1 MEEEEEAQVMNRTGV
16 VHHGKELDPSDAGDR
31 VKLSEITTAAIR
43 LRNQGATPSRV
54 ADALGLSEEA
64 ATELLEQGL
73 AALSMQ
79 DASEVRG
86 RQQAMI
92 HDFYAA
98 LYPTLKSVDTD
109 ERIKAVSTMRGVMEY
124 EGKLHGA
131 TAPQRVQ
138 VGLDQEAFST
148 RVEEDLRE
156 IGVDPKMDVAL
167 EEDDGTWS
175 NT

>member
-1 MEEEEEAQVMNRTGV
+1 MASRIEITHQGV
-16 VHHGKELDPSDAGDR
+16 VLDPLRADDR

-43 LRNQGATPSRV
+43 LRNQGATPSRI
-54 ADALGLSEEA
+54 ADALGLTEDGA
-64 ATELLEQGL
+64 ASLLEAGL
-73 AALSMQ
+73 AALSIQ
-79 DASEVRG
+79 DAAEVRG

-98 LYPTLKSVDTD
+98 LYPSLKGAD
-109 ERIKAVSTMRGVMEY
+109 EEMRMKAVSTMRGVMEY

-131 TAPQRVQ
+131 TAPTRLQI
-138 VGLDQEAFST
+138 GMDQETFST

-156 IGVDPKMDVAL
+156 IGIDPKMDVAL
-167 EEDDGTWS
+167 EEDDGTWA